1 MRDTQRAVTRRAT
14 TLEDVARLLTP
25 AISPGQRAVCR
36 LIDGLPPRDAEQAEL
51 YRTLLRRPWGD
62 DLLERRSRVVIRAG
76 RGATKSYIGA
86 WFAIAR
92 SVCADVSA
100 LSAGELGYVP
110 IVAPKKHAA
119 EPTLG
124 FVRGFVDTNPALKK
138 DVLGDPLA
146 ESVRF
151 RNGTVVEIMAADK
164 GGLAVRGRPIL
175 GLVGD
180 EANFFRDEHTGVVN
194 DRDIVEAAEYRLTR
208 GGQILLLS
216 SPWVESGLFHAT
228 YQAELGRCESALVI
242 DVPHPSLLNPA
253 WQVPPDIVPGTRAW
267 RREVE
272 GEWVQD
278 DADSLATRG
287 EVEACMEG
295 RSEAPQPW
303 RAGAVYADALDLSG
317 TQHRTGYAI
326 GHSEGGRVVID
337 GVWGWVPS
345 VPVEDRFREIAKLRR
360 LYHVAG
366 ACAADQFSFAAAAA
380 LGRVVG
386 GLEMRRD
393 SGNRAAQAELAAKL
407 VAAHMLSLPKSPTL
421 ARQIPMLAVRNTSGG
436 GQTLAIP
443 ARDLEG
449 GHFDEAVAVLL
460 LCAQLAEDEARYVRP
475 IGWRPPAPP
484 TPMEELR
491 WP

>member
-1 MRDTQRAVTRRAT
+1 MAAPVN
-14 TLEDVARLLTP
+14 LERIAAHLRPD
-25 AISPGQRAVCR
+25 ISPGQRAVCR
-36 LIDGLPPRDAEQAEL
+36 LIDGLPPRTPDEAAL
-51 YRTLLRRPWGD
+51 YRTLLRREWGD
-62 DLLERRSRVVIRAG
+62 DLRRRKARVVIRAG

-86 WFAIAR
+86 WFALCRALD
-92 SVCADVSA
+92 SDVVKRLA
-100 LSAGELGYVP
+100 PGELGWVP
-110 IVAPKKHAA
+110 IVAPKKAA
-119 EPTLG
+119 AVPTLG
-124 FVRGFVDTNPALKK
+124 FVRGFVETDKALRR
-138 DVLGDPLA
+138 DCLGDPLA
-146 ESVRF
+146 ESIRF
-151 RNGTVVEIMAADK
+151 RNGTVIEIVAADK

-194 DRDIVEAAEYRLTR
+194 DRDIVEAAEFRLVP
-208 GGQILLLS
+208 GGQVLLLS
-216 SPWVESGLFHAT
+216 SPWVESGLFHSLYEADV
-228 YQAELGRCESALVI
+228 GRCVDALVI
-242 DVPHPSLLNPA
+242 DVPHPSVLNPS
-253 WQVPPDIVPGTRAW
+253 WEPPAGVEPGSRSW
-267 RREVE
+267 LREVE
-272 GEWVQD
+272 GQWTQD
-278 DADSLATRG
+278 DADTLATRV

-337 GVWGWVPS
+337 GVWGWAPA

-360 LYHVAG
+360 AYHVAG
-366 ACAADQFSFAAAAA
+366 PCAADQFSFAAAAA

-407 VAAHMLSLPKSPTL
+407 VAARMLSLPRSATI

-436 GQTLAIP
+436 GQTLSIP
-443 ARDLEG
+443 TRDLDG

-475 IGWRPPAPP
+475 IGWHPPAPL
-484 TPMEELR
+484 TPLEDTP
-491 WP
+491 W